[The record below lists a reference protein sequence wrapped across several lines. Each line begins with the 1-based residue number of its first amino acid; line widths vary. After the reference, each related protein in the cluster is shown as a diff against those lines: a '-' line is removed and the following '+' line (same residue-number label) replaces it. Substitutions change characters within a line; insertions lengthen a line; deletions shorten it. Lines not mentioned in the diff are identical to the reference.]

1 VIITDGEAVCT
12 LPWFDDQCLLWEWT
26 PDLEARLIGP
36 DGFALTTSTCA
47 GDDECG
53 SGRQE
58 TVHVTPTEAGT
69 YTLRVWA
76 PSTGGSFAV
85 DLFTGP
91 AGDAPPPSP
100 EVHVGDLDGS
110 SDWVSARRWRAHAK
124 IAVHD
129 LDHTDIAGAIV
140 TGTWSGKKVVQCTT
154 GATGRCTVSARYGKA
169 KASATFKV
177 TSIQFAGTTYDATAN
192 HDPDGDSNG
201 TSIVVA
207 KP

>member
-1 VIITDGEAVCT
+1 
-12 LPWFDDQCLLWEWT
+12 
-26 PDLEARLIGP
+26 
-36 DGFALTTSTCA
+36 
-47 GDDECG
+47 
-53 SGRQE
+53 
-58 TVHVTPTEAGT
+58 
-69 YTLRVWA
+69 
-76 PSTGGSFAV
+76 
-85 DLFTGP
+85 
-91 AGDAPPPSP
+91 
-100 EVHVGDLDGS
+100 
-110 SDWVSARRWRAHAK
+110 VSARRWRARAK

-129 LDHTDIAGAIV
+129 LDHTDIEGAIV
-140 TGTWSGKKVVQCTT
+140 TGTWTGKKVVQCTT